1 MIEKITLTVTDKAT
15 GVNTPMEFDVPIKKI
30 SNLNH
35 YINSL
40 IYTTNR
46 FDPKRKCPHC
56 GRHVL
61 LSDLKD
67 YSFQCPFCDED
78 FYSFECPET
87 TEPVTKEEIE
97 DTAYEVY
104 NYYAADFVEYGA
116 KRSY

>member
-1 MIEKITLTVTDKAT
+1 MIEKITLTITDKAT
-15 GVNTPMEFDVPIKKI
+15 GVDTPMEFDIPTKRI

-35 YINSL
+35 YVNSL

-87 TEPVTKEEIE
+87 TEPATKEEIE
-97 DTAYEVY
+97 ETAYEVY
-104 NYYAADFVEYGA
+104 NYFDTNGVANAVKKDV
-116 KRSY
+116 